1 MLVLFI
7 HRKLCFSRRYTVTS
21 NNPFIDISLKLKV
34 SKLKSSELE
43 NHVKYLGET
52 WPLNQHFWKTTLE
65 SIFLL

>member
-1 MLVLFI
+1 MKSVQILLLWLGY
-7 HRKLCFSRRYTVTS
+7 HRYPS

-43 NHVKYLGET
+43 NQVKYLSEM
-52 WPLNQHFWKTTLE
+52 WLLNLHFWKTTLE